1 MTPAFIG
8 IDWGT
13 THRRATLIA
22 ADGTL
27 VSERADGEGALACKG
42 RFRAS
47 LEALIA
53 DWPEADAMLPVVMA
67 GPHRLWVFRNDPA
80 HEWMLASPPAP
91 APDCR

>member
-1 MTPAFIG
+1 MTTMTPAFIG

-13 THRRATLIA
+13 THRRAALIA

-47 LEALIA
+47 MEALIA
-53 DWPEADAMLPVVMA
+53 GWPGKRPV
-67 GPHRLWVFRNDPA
+67 
-80 HEWMLASPPAP
+80 SSAP
-91 APDCR
+91 SGSRSALTTRKTP